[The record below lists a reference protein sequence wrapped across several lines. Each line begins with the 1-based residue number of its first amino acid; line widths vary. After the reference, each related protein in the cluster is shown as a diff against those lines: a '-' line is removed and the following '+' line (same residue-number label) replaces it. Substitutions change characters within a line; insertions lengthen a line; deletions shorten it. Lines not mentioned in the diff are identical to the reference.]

1 MERGVLVERPISPQL
16 IVVGSILRQKHK
28 QRSCLALGPT
38 VAWLKASVQLGDGR
52 LEPRTAG
59 TPQGGVVSPLLAN
72 LFLKGSSRACW
83 SSWSRCG
90 GATLRPS
97 CPSRAL
103 RETPRVHHAGRRHCG
118 GVAVR
123 GTRAAT
129 SNAGDRVPAQYVA
142 RRRDAPRDR
151 VPPGPE
157 GSRLRRGAECC
168 GRIPLGGRSP

>member
-72 LFLKGSSRACW
+72 LFLNYVFDCWMAKTSVDTSAPVIPVPINLVFWPIGAASSPLSFR
-83 SSWSRCG
+83 SV
-90 GATLRPS
+90 LIF
-97 CPSRAL
+97 
-103 RETPRVHHAGRRHCG
+103 RE
-118 GVAVR
+118 
-123 GTRAAT
+123 
-129 SNAGDRVPAQYVA
+129 
-142 RRRDAPRDR
+142 
-151 VPPGPE
+151 
-157 GSRLRRGAECC
+157 
-168 GRIPLGGRSP
+168 